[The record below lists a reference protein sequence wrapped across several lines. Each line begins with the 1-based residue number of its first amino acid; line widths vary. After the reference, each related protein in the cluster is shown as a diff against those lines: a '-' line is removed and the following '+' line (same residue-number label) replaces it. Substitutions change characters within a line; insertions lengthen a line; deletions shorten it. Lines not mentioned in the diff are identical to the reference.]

1 MPKRWRNRLYT
12 GNSTNR
18 YIFFS
23 LSGKMIDNLY
33 QTEEGDRHRALD
45 GITMFL
51 LPSPEKTKTLQKT
64 IQKYNINY
72 NENEKW

>member
-1 MPKRWRNRLYT
+1 
-12 GNSTNR
+12 
-18 YIFFS
+18 
-23 LSGKMIDNLY
+23 MIDNLY

-72 NENEKW
+72 NENERVN